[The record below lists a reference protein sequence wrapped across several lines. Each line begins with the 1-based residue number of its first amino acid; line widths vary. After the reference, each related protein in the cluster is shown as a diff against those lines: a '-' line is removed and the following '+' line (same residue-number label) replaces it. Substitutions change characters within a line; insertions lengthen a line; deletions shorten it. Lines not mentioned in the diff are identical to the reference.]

1 VAVRSVVLATC
12 LALAAC
18 PRPAVLAPEP
28 IEVVGVFVHAP
39 SRFEFP
45 PRYGAFE
52 RIEINQ
58 YDTEG
63 NAVGV
68 DYHLDAD
75 LKIALTLYVKPP
87 LRAAT
92 GAPLSLR
99 NQLDVE
105 EAAIVHAHPDATSRA
120 AWTPRRT
127 RNGETEPGHARAFRY
142 HEHFGGSPRLVTS
155 VLYLFAFDGWVV
167 KVRATFPAFQEQP
180 AHAVVQTFVSTFPWR
195 GSRPPAAP

>member
-1 VAVRSVVLATC
+1 VAVGFVVLASC

-28 IEVVGVFVHAP
+28 IEVVGMFVHAP

-45 PRYGAFE
+45 PRYGEFE

-58 YDTEG
+58 FDAEG
-63 NAVGV
+63 NTVGV

-75 LKIALTLYVKPP
+75 LTITLTLYVKAP

-92 GAPLSLR
+92 GEPLSLP

-105 EAAIVHAHPDATSRA
+105 EAAIGYAHHDATRRA

-142 HEHFGGSPRLVTS
+142 HEHFGGSLRLVTS

-167 KVRATFPAFQEQP
+167 KIRATFPAFQEQP

-195 GSRPPAAP
+195 GDHPPAAP